1 MSTARH
7 ILALLRS
14 HVEGEEQQFY
24 SAALQMAAHEARQGH
39 SRLAQ
44 EIRELIDQAKA
55 RKSVIDKKS
64 EPIPLVQPK
73 GDSAVKTC
81 PV

>member
-7 ILALLRS
+7 VLALLRS

-39 SRLAQ
+39 GKLAQ
-44 EIRELIDQAKA
+44 EIRALIEQAKEKNLLYSKA
-55 RKSVIDKKS
+55 AIQF
-64 EPIPLVQPK
+64 L
-73 GDSAVKTC
+73 
-81 PV
+81 